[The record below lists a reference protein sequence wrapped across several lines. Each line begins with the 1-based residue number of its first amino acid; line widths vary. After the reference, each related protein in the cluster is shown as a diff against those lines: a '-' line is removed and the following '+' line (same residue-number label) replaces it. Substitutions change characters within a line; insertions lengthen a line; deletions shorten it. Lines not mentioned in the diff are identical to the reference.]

1 MAAKRNSASPLLI
14 GVGGSATTLVAME
27 HEIVP
32 YLPIRVHKARISR
45 EIILKHIER
54 LGKMSLDERYGVS
67 ALPRGR
73 APVIDAGLSIL
84 HELLSLFCADAM
96 TVSDKGLR
104 YGVIVRDFEARQ
116 SASQ

>member
-1 MAAKRNSASPLLI
+1 M
-14 GVGGSATTLVAME
+14 
-27 HEIVP
+27 
-32 YLPIRVHKARISR
+32 SR
-45 EIILKHIER
+45 
-54 LGKMSLDERYGVS
+54 GERYGVP

-84 HELLSLFCADAM
+84 HELLGRFGADAM

-104 YGVIVRDFEARQ
+104 YGVIVRDLGDPP